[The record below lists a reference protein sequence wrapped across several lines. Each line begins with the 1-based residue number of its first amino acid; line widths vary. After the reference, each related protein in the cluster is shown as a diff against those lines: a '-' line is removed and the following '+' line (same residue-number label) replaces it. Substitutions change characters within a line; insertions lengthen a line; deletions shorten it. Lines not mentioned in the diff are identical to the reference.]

1 MDPERM
7 KEAYQRLEALDE
19 RMSYKIRP
27 KGGYL
32 QPSADQINGHVND
45 VANYVLELKDIMREL
60 MLAFASRR
68 QPPQQPPRPPGPPS
82 QA

>member
-19 RMSYKIRP
+19 RLSYKIRP
-27 KGGYL
+27 KSGYT
-32 QPSADQINGHVND
+32 QPSADQINAHLAD
-45 VANYVLELKDIMREL
+45 VANYTLELKEVIRDL

-68 QPPQQPPRPPGPPS
+68 
-82 QA
+82 A